1 MHEKH
6 EKESNQQLFDFQ
18 SYESKNSFSQEQ
30 EEEEAEEEYNEE
42 KLDENYEQQHE
53 NDENLEEEMEMEIN
67 FNQQEKENS
76 DIFKEECPNE
86 IETENFNEE
95 ETKINK
101 PERESKESMQAYL
114 KTEIHEEK
122 SIKDCIFET
131 GNMAKDSQLL
141 LNEDL
146 YEKHFISL
154 DSICEKTDKFGKLQR
169 EDSFKDK

>member
-1 MHEKH
+1 
-6 EKESNQQLFDFQ
+6 
-18 SYESKNSFSQEQ
+18 
-30 EEEEAEEEYNEE
+30 
-42 KLDENYEQQHE
+42 
-53 NDENLEEEMEMEIN
+53 MEIN

-76 DIFKEECPNE
+76 DVFKEECHN
-86 IETENFNEE
+86 ETEPDNYYEE
-95 ETKINK
+95 ETKMNK

-141 LNEDL
+141 LNEDF

-154 DSICEKTDKFGKLQR
+154 DSICEKDGKLQK
-169 EDSFKDK
+169 EDSFKEK